1 MRRIKRLLNAPLRLR
16 TSRGFGVHSPFAFSF
31 ILNVLKQKDSF
42 YSYRNQDKRTM
53 AARRQWD
60 NLPPRSLQH
69 LIFRI
74 CNRFRPAIVFEIS
87 HSTGLE
93 AMAVLDSSSQCAIM
107 SYDHRPPSSLFESV
121 TARSTD
127 RITIVSNFSKG
138 TELYDSMTS
147 STTPMVIVNRAE
159 NIDTDRDFVLSV
171 LRRDGVA
178 VFTDIK
184 HDDVTSGLW
193 REVNDQLESHG
204 MTFTNDRFGVIV
216 GLSHLPRQRY
226 KLWL

>member
-42 YSYRNQDKRTM
+42 YSYNNQDKRTQ
-53 AARRQWD
+53 AARRQSD
-60 NLPPRSLQH
+60 KLPPRSLQH

-74 CNRFRPAIVFEIS
+74 CNRFRPVVVFEIG

-93 AMAVLDSSSQCAIM
+93 AMAVLDSSSRCTLM
-107 SYDHRPPSSLFESV
+107 SYDHKAPSSLFDSV
-121 TARSTD
+121 TARSRD
-127 RITIVSNFSKG
+127 RITVVANFRNG
-138 TELYDSMTS
+138 IEDYNNLTA

-159 NIDTDRDFVLSV
+159 NIDTDRDFILSV

-178 VFTDIK
+178 VFTRIK
-184 HDDVTSGLW
+184 HDSVTSGLW
-193 REVNDQLESHG
+193 EEVNDRLESHG

>member
-1 MRRIKRLLNAPLRLR
+1 MKRIKRLLNAPLRLR

-42 YSYRNQDKRTM
+42 YSYKNQDKRTR
-53 AARRQWD
+53 AARRQSG
-60 NLPPRSLQH
+60 NLPARSLQH
-69 LIFRI
+69 LVFRI
-74 CNRFRPAIVFEIS
+74 CNRFRPGVVFEIG

-93 AMAVLDSSSQCAIM
+93 AMAVLDSSSRCTLM
-107 SYDHRPPSSLFESV
+107 SYDHRTPSSLFESV
-121 TARSTD
+121 TARSRD
-127 RITIVSNFSKG
+127 RIAIVSNFSNG
-138 TELYDSMTS
+138 VETYTGMTT
-147 STTPMVIVNRAE
+147 STTPMVMVNRAE
-159 NIDTDRDFVLSV
+159 NIDTDRDFILSV

-193 REVNDQLESHG
+193 EEINDRLESHG

>member
-42 YSYRNQDKRTM
+42 YSYNNQDKRTQ
-53 AARRQWD
+53 AARRQSD
-60 NLPPRSLQH
+60 KLPPRSLQH

-74 CNRFRPAIVFEIS
+74 CNRFRPVVVFEIG

-93 AMAVLDSSSQCAIM
+93 AMAVLDSSSRCTLM
-107 SYDHRPPSSLFESV
+107 SYDHKAPSSLFDSV
-121 TARSTD
+121 TARSRD
-127 RITIVSNFSKG
+127 RITVVANFRNG
-138 TELYDSMTS
+138 IEDYNNLTA

-159 NIDTDRDFVLSV
+159 NIDTDRDFILSV
-171 LRRDGVA
+171 LRRDGVV
-178 VFTDIK
+178 VFTRIK
-184 HDDVTSGLW
+184 HDNVTSGLW
-193 REVNDQLESHG
+193 EEVNDRLESHG